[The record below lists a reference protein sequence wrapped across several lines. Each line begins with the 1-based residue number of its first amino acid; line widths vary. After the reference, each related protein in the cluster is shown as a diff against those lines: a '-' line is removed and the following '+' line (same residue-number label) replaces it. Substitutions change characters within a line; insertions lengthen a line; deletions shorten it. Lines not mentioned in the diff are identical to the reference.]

1 MKKCEF
7 SETQFVI
14 GYSRELFN
22 SFAYFFPFHY
32 EIYAP
37 STKEEKRWASDLIL
51 RHYNGRRY
59 RFSEFYQFK
68 RSKYFDSEVFS
79 DLSGKTKIDT
89 SVTPKHGFNIYNTK
103 ATRQFNT
110 LQKLAKKRK
119 YRVYYCA
126 PMFHT
131 LSEYNR
137 YFSASN
143 IQNNSKVFNLSQKHF
158 QSAKIALDSNH
169 TVIFDRNSSHICSD
183 PIEIESSIASERNI
197 TYQESQYNENPQYSL
212 ERELKELHSFAVEE
226 INNLQLNENFEQPEI
241 NLFEVRD
248 MLITYF
254 NIHWF
259 PFLTP

>member
-14 GYSRELFN
+14 GYSRELFE
-22 SFAYFFPFHY
+22 SFAYTYPFY
-32 EIYAP
+32 YTIFAP
-37 STKEEKRWASDLIL
+37 STKEEKKWASDLIL
-51 RHYNGRRY
+51 NHYKGSSYRY
-59 RFSEFYQFK
+59 SEFYQFK
-68 RSKYFDSEVFS
+68 RSKYFDSEVFA
-79 DLSGKTKIDT
+79 DLSGKAKIDT
-89 SVTPKHGFNIYNTK
+89 SVAPKHGFNIYNTK

-131 LSEYNR
+131 LAEFNR
-137 YFSASN
+137 YFSSNN

-169 TVIFDRNSSHICSD
+169 TVIFDRNISHICSD
-183 PIEIESSIASERNI
+183 PLEIESSLASERN
-197 TYQESQYNENPQYSL
+197 SQYQDSLNNEQTRYDL
-212 ERELKELHSFAVEE
+212 EREIKELYSFAVEE
-226 INNLQLNENFEQPEI
+226 ISNLQLNENFARPES

-254 NIHWF
+254 NIYWF
-259 PFLTP
+259 PFLIP